1 MAENCEKP
9 CGPVQE
15 KYTEWFHLDL
25 YTDCDSADLRDEYK
39 SAMEKIDYSMHK
51 IDADSSAALDLA
63 SQANKDAAEALEH
76 VNEAFVKA
84 DHAEQVAEEAKTLA
98 EAAQAT
104 ADEAKDTADHNVIKI
119 AELRN
124 EFTVEKNANAEKNAE
139 QDTRL
144 TTLEE
149 RVEDHHT
156 RLGEIEHDIE
166 DLQNHDAQQ
175 DGTLN
180 AHTGQIANLYDEV
193 HTNQAAIATNK
204 ADIADIRRV
213 DQGQDAKIKALEDRA
228 GAIETKDIQQDGR
241 LDALEKR
248 ATDIETVDIEQT
260 RRLNA
265 LDAKTDA
272 TNTAAAALTT
282 RVAKNETDIAAL
294 DTRLDQVET
303 QGNTLREEVT
313 ALNTLTQ
320 QHSAKLMELETEIDD
335 NAEHI
340 RTINTTLNDLDGRV
354 TTNADDIADLVA
366 NLTDETTE
374 RQNADA
380 ATNTKVTE
388 LETQL
393 GELATKVD
401 GIVIPETTVAI
412 QVTTDTNDPAVTF
425 PTIIFQVDGSNNVV
439 AVRYAKPAEPA
450 E

>member
-1 MAENCEKP
+1 MADNCRP
-9 CGPVQE
+9 CTTQQE
-15 KYTEWFHLDL
+15 KYTEHFHLDL

-39 SAMEKIDYSMHK
+39 AAMTKIDSNMWHIQK
-51 IDADSSAALDLA
+51 DASASVELSTKA
-63 SQANKDAAEALEH
+63 QNDAAEALEH

-84 DHAEQVAEEAKTLA
+84 DHAEQVAEEAKNVA
-98 EAAQAT
+98 EAAQET
-104 ADEAKDTADHNVIKI
+104 ADEAKDTADRNVIKI

-124 EFTVEKNANAEKNAE
+124 EFTAEKNANAEKNAE

-144 TTLEE
+144 TALEG
-149 RVEDHHT
+149 RVDDHHT
-156 RLGEIEHDIE
+156 LLGEIEHDIE

-180 AHTGQIANLYDEV
+180 AHTGQITDLYDKV
-193 HTNQAAIATNK
+193 HTNQAAIATNQ

-248 ATDIETVDIEQT
+248 ATDIETVDAEQT

-320 QHSAKLMELETEIDD
+320 QHSAKLAELEAEIDG

-340 RTINTTLNDLDGRV
+340 RTINTTLTDLDGRV
-354 TTNADDIADLVA
+354 TTTEGDIANLLA
-366 NLTDETTE
+366 NLADEATE

-380 ATNTKVTE
+380 ATNTKVTG

-393 GELATKVD
+393 GELATRVD

-412 QVTTDTNDPAVTF
+412 QVTTDTTDPEVTF

-450 E
+450 A